1 MGMWDSGEE
10 RASSWTT
17 SGEID
22 QRIAAARRRLAAL
35 GDVEPHAEY
44 GGRAEELAR
53 FGASVDLLVIGPRDQ
68 EGESA
73 LHLAPLALRL
83 AHHAPCP

>member
-1 MGMWDSGEE
+1 MFDEAIVAVDDDE
-10 RASSWTT
+10 
-17 SGEID
+17 
-22 QRIAAARRRLAAL
+22 AAL
-35 GDVEPHAEY
+35 DALGR
-44 GGRAEELAR
+44 RAEELAR

-83 AHHAPCP
+83 APYAPCPVLVVAKPVTVASDDR